1 MFISSISSNLSII
14 SQFHGLIERDTT
26 DWIEFDNKILIEK
39 DLCEVKDKG
48 NSEDSIDDS
57 LIFEES
63 EQKEKI
69 TKSGQHIQ
77 K

>member
-39 DLCEVKDKG
+39 DLCEVNDKG